1 VPDPESLDSNRLW
14 AAMKTADQEALRP
27 HMTLRHLPR
36 GDVLTGIGEPVEIV
50 YFPVTADLANVIPF
64 SDGRRGMA
72 TNVGREGVSGLAAF
86 LADEPCGWDVQV
98 QIGGAAWALP
108 SEALRA
114 QVDAS
119 DNLLTLLL
127 SLTHF
132 NQIEAAQNA
141 VCSAVHTVT
150 PKVARWLL
158 TVQDRIGLDRFP
170 ITQDDVGALIAARRT
185 TVNASWQEL
194 RSAGAIGYSRGTV
207 AIVDRGKLKGLA
219 CECYAALAARAD
231 GVHR

>member
-1 VPDPESLDSNRLW
+1 VPDSESLDSNRLW
-14 AAMKTADQEALRP
+14 AAMDPADQEALKP

-36 GDVLTGIGEPVEIV
+36 GDILTGVGESVGIV

-64 SDGRRGMA
+64 SDGHRGMA

-108 SEALRA
+108 AEALRK
-114 QVDAS
+114 QVEAS
-119 DNLLTLLL
+119 ASLLALLL

-141 VCSAVHTVT
+141 VCHALHTVT
-150 PKVARWLL
+150 PQVARWLL

-170 ITQDDVGALIAARRT
+170 VTQEDVGALIAARRT

-194 RSAGAIGYSRGTV
+194 RSAGAIAYSRGNV
-207 AIVDRGKLKGLA
+207 RIVDRAKLKSLA
-219 CECYAALAARAD
+219 CECYAAIAVRAD